1 MSTKIYNGFK
11 IKALN
16 FKEQKAFISDVKK
29 RATEYY
35 LDIYI
40 EGLSR
45 RIVEF
50 VDTLSVLDY
59 NKDFER
65 LGLALKSRY
74 YKRLSISKIISKARL
89 GDIVKVS
96 DEEITKLFQMPHYS
110 LMSFMQDVVEE
121 DIKHCEISKDLFISD
136 FDFNSEIVM
145 FPFTNRN
152 TLLMTYS
159 TNFTNFFSSLCND
172 KAFCDTYQL
181 EEYHYQNQTDKPD
194 EISARDWNKRKRDW
208 DKVLKTSIPSTD
220 GIVINIIDSEIFI
233 HSLFENYRKI
243 RNEIVSMI
251 PLRSARIKNLAGELA
266 LDEYFEIY
274 KKENGI
280 EESSYSDVMDAHRK
294 FKKLRDEG
302 DLDAVNIYNEQKKK
316 SEAIVQNITE
326 DNLFKNSVLSW
337 FPNYEEYLES
347 RRIKNESL

>member
-16 FKEQKAFISDVKK
+16 LKEQKAFISDVKK

-121 DIKHCEISKDLFISD
+121 DIKHCEIS
-136 FDFNSEIVM
+136 NSE
-145 FPFTNRN
+145 
-152 TLLMTYS
+152 
-159 TNFTNFFSSLCND
+159 
-172 KAFCDTYQL
+172 K
-181 EEYHYQNQTDKPD
+181 EYIDIDECRDDFYHDVLRILSGDGNNYRANQ
-194 EISARDWNKRKRDW
+194 
-208 DKVLKTSIPSTD
+208 
-220 GIVINIIDSEIFI
+220 IIDIF
-233 HSLFENYRKI
+233 
-243 RNEIVSMI
+243 
-251 PLRSARIKNLAGELA
+251 
-266 LDEYFEIY
+266 
-274 KKENGI
+274 
-280 EESSYSDVMDAHRK
+280 
-294 FKKLRDEG
+294 
-302 DLDAVNIYNEQKKK
+302 
-316 SEAIVQNITE
+316 
-326 DNLFKNSVLSW
+326 DNLPTVKINQCEKL
-337 FPNYEEYLES
+337 
-347 RRIKNESL
+347 